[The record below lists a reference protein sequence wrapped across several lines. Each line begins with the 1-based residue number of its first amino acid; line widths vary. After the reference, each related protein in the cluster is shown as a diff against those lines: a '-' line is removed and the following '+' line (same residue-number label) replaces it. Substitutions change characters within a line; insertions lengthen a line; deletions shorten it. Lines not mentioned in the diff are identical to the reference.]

1 MHQIMIYYILLAMTK
16 GESSLYT
23 VWSGYGVFLWCE
35 YRNLNFNIFFYKS
48 IIDEQPQ
55 KALPSSTQRSHLSR
69 F

>member
-1 MHQIMIYYILLAMTK
+1 MTK